1 MPTSMNLA
9 TMIYRLLLEH
19 FGPQHWWP
27 AETQFEIIVGAVLMP
42 QTSWKN
48 VEAAIGNLKEAR
60 MLVPAKIASA
70 PIARLTSLIRPAGLH
85 RTKPRRLKEFCR
97 HIMRTSGGD
106 IGAFLDRDQGML
118 RRELLL
124 LDGVGPETA
133 DSILL
138 YAANKK
144 TFVVDAYTRRVGR
157 RVGLYDFDDYDK
169 VQDYFENNVAGG
181 VMLYQEYH
189 ALIVELA
196 KSICRPKPLCNLCPL
211 NEACDYARRS
221 PGKR

>member
-1 MPTSMNLA
+1 MNRA
-9 TMIYRLLLEH
+9 TAIYKLLLER

-27 AETQFEIIVGAVLMP
+27 AGTPFEVIVGAVLMP

-48 VEAAIGNLKEAR
+48 VEVAIANLKKAR
-60 MLVPAKIASA
+60 MLAPARIASA
-70 PIARLTSLIRPAGLH
+70 PLAKLTSLIRPAGLH
-85 RTKPRRLKEFCR
+85 RTKPRRLREFCR

-106 IGAFLDRDQGML
+106 VSAFLDRDQGKL
-118 RRELLL
+118 RRELLS

-157 RVGLYDFDDYDK
+157 RVGLFDFDDYRK
-169 VQDYFENNVAGG
+169 VQDFFEDNVAGG
-181 VMLYQEYH
+181 VRLYQEYH
-189 ALIVELA
+189 ALIVELS
-196 KSICRPKPLCNLCPL
+196 KRICRPKPLCDLCPL
-211 NEACDYARRS
+211 CKVCNYAQRS
-221 PGKR
+221 SG